1 MRALTRLFMLLV
13 VVAAAGEGWARFV
26 MQVKPAAYPQ
36 NILSAEAARFVEP
49 DPLTGVRYKANVDTL
64 LDSPEGEFSALFKTN
79 EINLRDRPMGTHLR
93 SELKFLL
100 LGDEF
105 AEGWGAEIDEVAA
118 VVAQKDI
125 NEKTKLKPAVRLVVG
140 AKSGFGAAQNY
151 LQGKA
156 LIESLQPKAVVFLY
170 SSLMPYADQQ
180 FLANAELKD
189 GLATGV
195 KVGTPARFL
204 HLEDYPPPASGL
216 LASLAP
222 YSAAARV
229 VSDLLRKPPSA
240 DGRLNGIK
248 GDATTLAAT
257 HAPSLQHVA
266 ALAAVAKEK
275 NIPFLLIHMPLPPQV
290 SRSEWPTGR
299 ARFGVTD
306 MPEDA
311 PDAKVVGEFCASQ
324 QLRCRDARDPMQRA
338 AQSEGARALYFAT
351 ELGLTAEGNR
361 VLGLWLSNQ
370 LMDWMGELGWR

>member
-1 MRALTRLFMLLV
+1 MRTITRLLLLLI
-13 VVAAAGEGWARFV
+13 VAATACEGWARFV
-26 MQVKPAAYPQ
+26 LQVKPAAYPE
-36 NILSAEAARFVEP
+36 NALAAEVAKFVEP
-49 DPLTGVRYKANVDTL
+49 DPLTGLRYKANVDTL

-118 VVAQKDI
+118 VIAQKDV

-156 LIESLQPKAVVFLY
+156 LIESLQPKAVVFFY

-180 FLANAELKD
+180 FLANAEMKD
-189 GLATGV
+189 GLATGA
-195 KVGTPARFL
+195 KAGAPARFL
-204 HLEDYPPPASGL
+204 PLEDYPPPANGL
-216 LASLAP
+216 LANLAP

-229 VSDLLRKPPSA
+229 ASDFLRKPPSA
-240 DGRLNGIK
+240 GGRLVGIK
-248 GDATTLAAT
+248 GDATNLAAT

-275 NIPFLLIHMPLPPQV
+275 NIPFLLVHVPLPPQV
-290 SRSEWPTGR
+290 SRTEWPTGR
-299 ARFGVTD
+299 ARFGVAD
-306 MPEDA
+306 LQEDA
-311 PDAKVVGEFCASQ
+311 PDAKVVDEFCASQ
-324 QLRCRDARDPMQRA
+324 QLRCREVRTVMQQA
-338 AQSEGARALYFAT
+338 AQTTGARALYFDT
-351 ELGLTAEGNR
+351 EIGLTAEGHR
-361 VLGLWLSNQ
+361 LLGLWLSSQ
-370 LMDWMGELGWR
+370 LMAWMGELGWR